1 MNGVFL
7 VSSPSFTLILQRWL
21 FFSREV
27 NDESGLGGLEYGK
40 MGLRDLSK
48 RS

>member
-1 MNGVFL
+1 MNRVFL
-7 VSSPSFTLILQRWL
+7 VSSPFFTLILRRCL

-40 MGLRDLSK
+40 MGPRDLSK
-48 RS
+48 HN